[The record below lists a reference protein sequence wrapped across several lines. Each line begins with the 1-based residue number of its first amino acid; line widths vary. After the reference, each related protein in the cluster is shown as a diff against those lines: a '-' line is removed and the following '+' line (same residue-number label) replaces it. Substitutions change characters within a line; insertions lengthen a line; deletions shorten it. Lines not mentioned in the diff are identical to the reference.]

1 MPEEYRDPYE
11 KEVIEYIEE
20 MGGPKA
26 REWYEQV
33 RKGDSSLSSFIFLA
47 IYRFVIALIFELRTA
62 FKTLAGWV
70 AMWGIRGWA
79 LATPGVA
86 LRISKAIAK
95 VAYQPPPAWAG
106 WVESY
111 IEQMTGKEI
120 RIEDLMR
127 KGVKFG
133 GKAFA
138 EAIGHEFLEPMLN
151 LIMPSSAELEENP
164 YVGAERYL
172 AVNLQFQM
180 NAWLL
185 HVIGDMFSL
194 GVFKSLKDLP
204 NAISWSYGLGWLS
217 WLVMGTPFR
226 VACSDPMERD
236 LNRRYMPRLPTPEK
250 LIDAYFAGMIS
261 EDEFDDYMRQQ
272 GYHPMWTLILTE
284 LSASKLSDTEMRRLW
299 NEGLITERDIEE
311 YLQLKGYPR
320 ELRDYKKLLLTR
332 DRLLDLRD
340 KLLDEV
346 LDLYIA
352 GVIPESTV
360 REYYE
365 RQGYSRTETDLV
377 ISIGD
382 LRRQAKAQPTLAQI
396 KAALRKNYITEVEA
410 RRILVD
416 RGYDPKWAEI
426 LLKT

>member
-1 MPEEYRDPYE
+1 MPIWNPDYWKKKE
-11 KEVIEYIEE
+11 KEWVAEKY
-20 MGGPKA
+20 GPEAADWYDAFTKKDSWIA
-26 REWYEQV
+26 RLV
-33 RKGDSSLSSFIFLA
+33 GITLA
-47 IYRFVIALIFELRTA
+47 RLMFALIFQLKDVI
-62 FKTLAGWV
+62 KTLFGWA
-70 AMWGIRGWA
+70 AMWAVRGLA
-79 LATPGVA
+79 LASPGAA
-86 LRISKAIAK
+86 LKLGQAISK
-95 VAYQPPPAWAG
+95 VAFQPPPAWG
-106 WVESY
+106 GFIERY

-120 RIEDLMR
+120 RLEELVR
-127 KGVKFG
+127 GGVRVG
-133 GKAFA
+133 GKQFA

-151 LIMPSSAELEENP
+151 LIMPLPAELEENP

-194 GVFKSLKDLP
+194 GMFKSLKDLP

-226 VACSDPMERD
+226 VACGDPMERD

-250 LIDAYFAGMIS
+250 LIDAYLAEMIS

-320 ELRDYKKLLLTR
+320 ELRDYKKILLTR

-382 LRRQAKAQPTLAQI
+382 LRRQAKAQPTLAQV